1 MSTENIEFLSKK
13 VDGKKN
19 EGAKLIEKN
28 PKRRKAI
35 MGCDT
40 TNGRS
45 SEGATKVTGGEHIGD
60 RKVVKDNCGKGK

>member
-45 SEGATKVTGGEHIGD
+45 RCDEGHWRRAHRG
-60 RKVVKDNCGKGK
+60 